1 MTLRFVNNR
10 VVGNPMEPRVAIGD
24 WDEAAQKHTL
34 ISPTQGAVKLQN
46 GLTDIVFKVPKA
58 PVHVIPADTG
68 GVIALRGKVF
78 PEPVR
83 VTRAPTVRHSV
94 EVGKRRARREKPG
107 GRP

>member
-46 GLTDIVFKVPKA
+46 GLADIVFKVPKA
-58 PVHVIPADTG
+58 QVHVISPETG
-68 GVIALRGKVF
+68 SGSGMPDKLVPETVKRTRG
-78 PEPVR
+78 
-83 VTRAPTVRHSV
+83 T
-94 EVGKRRARREKPG
+94 GRRECG
-107 GRP
+107 ERRG